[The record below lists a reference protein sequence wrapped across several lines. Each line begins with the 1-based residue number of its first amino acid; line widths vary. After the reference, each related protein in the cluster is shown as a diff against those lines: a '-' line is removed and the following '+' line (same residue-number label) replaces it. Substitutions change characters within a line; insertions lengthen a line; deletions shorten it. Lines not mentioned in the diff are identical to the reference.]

1 MLQVIL
7 DFLGIE
13 YSIDW
18 TPELVGM
25 VLPVILVIACAF
37 SLFMFICFFQFLYK
51 LIKPNA
57 R

>member
-1 MLQVIL
+1 MLDVIL
-7 DFLGIE
+7 KFLGIE

-18 TPELVGM
+18 TPELIGT

-37 SLFMFICFFQFLYK
+37 ALFMFICFFQFLYK
-51 LIKPNA
+51 LIKPKE